1 MKLSMILSEVNV
13 VLTPITPVQC
23 KENVKGCL
31 IKCTVDISDGS
42 QVRSSTV
49 VLLLNTAASPQ
60 YCPSVKTTTYYFQ
73 VKKANGGFYKV
84 GKDAK
89 IAVGMVKAGNLQKDL
104 GPRKTPKSAAGE
116 Y

>member
-1 MKLSMILSEVNV
+1 MHG
-13 VLTPITPVQC
+13 P
-23 KENVKGCL
+23 
-31 IKCTVDISDGS
+31 DIRWIPGTFKYS
-42 QVRSSTV
+42 RPASSP
-49 VLLLNTAASPQ
+49 NTAPELTASPQ
-60 YCPSVKTTTYYFQ
+60 YCPSVKTTTYYSQ

>member
-1 MKLSMILSEVNV
+1 MHCRYIRWIPGTFKYSR
-13 VLTPITPVQC
+13 PP
-23 KENVKGCL
+23 
-31 IKCTVDISDGS
+31 
-42 QVRSSTV
+42 
-49 VLLLNTAASPQ
+49 PQ